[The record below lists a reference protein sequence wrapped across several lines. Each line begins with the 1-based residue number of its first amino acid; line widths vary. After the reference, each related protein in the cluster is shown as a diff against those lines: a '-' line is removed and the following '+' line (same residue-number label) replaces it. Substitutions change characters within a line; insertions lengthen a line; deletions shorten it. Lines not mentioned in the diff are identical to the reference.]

1 MLQTIQATDITLHDL
16 RIKFNLSQTDDDQF
30 FREWQDNL
38 PELSEQELRSLD
50 RVKSNYRNLIE
61 YPPLLENAIKMVVIS
76 PLLDLAG
83 FYQPPFRIETETS
96 IDLAAENEG
105 VIVKGRIDILVLQ
118 EQLWVMVI
126 ESKKAEFSL
135 EAARAQALAYMLA
148 NPNRD
153 QPSFGMITNGG
164 SFVFVKLVKDKTP
177 QYALSRVFSIISP
190 GNELYSVLII
200 LKRLGAAIANIAL

>member
-1 MLQTIQATDITLHDL
+1 
-16 RIKFNLSQTDDDQF
+16 
-30 FREWQDNL
+30 
-38 PELSEQELRSLD
+38 
-50 RVKSNYRNLIE
+50 
-61 YPPLLENAIKMVVIS
+61 MVVIS

-96 IDLAAENEG
+96 IDLAAEDEG
-105 VIVKGRIDILVLQ
+105 VIVKGRIDILVPQ
-118 EQLWVMVI
+118 EQLWVIVI

-153 QPSFGMITNGG
+153 RPSFGMITNGG

-177 QYALSRVFSIISP
+177 QYALSRVFSIINP
-190 GNELYSVLII
+190 GNELYSVLSI
-200 LKRLGAAIANIAL
+200 LKRLGAEITNIAL